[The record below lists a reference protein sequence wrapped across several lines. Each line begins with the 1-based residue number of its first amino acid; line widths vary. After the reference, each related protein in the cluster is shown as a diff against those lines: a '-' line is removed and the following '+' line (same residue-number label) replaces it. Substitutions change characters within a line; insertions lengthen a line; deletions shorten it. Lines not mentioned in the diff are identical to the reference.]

1 MMLKGL
7 FLAVMSTWLV
17 LAATSAYADKAPH
30 QIAGFGLGENVSKYE
45 SNLNRPSSWPVRYQE
60 YLTEVDLNNVEG
72 YKNGTLTY
80 GACAHPGTIVRIKL
94 KYDVSN
100 RRFFEDLL
108 TRYKEKFGDPDEWK
122 GDPFQVIIAWKWSFK
137 DARKHNIGLI
147 LQHSVDDEQKLG
159 NSVKLTDMTLLDE
172 ELVCYEKK
180 HPRETD
186 QKKAGK
192 AGRKGRQEITDFRR
206 FIPQ

>member
-1 MMLKGL
+1 MPKGL
-7 FLAVMSTWLV
+7 FLAVMSGSLV
-17 LAATSAYADKAPH
+17 LAATPAYADKAPH
-30 QIAGFGLGENVSKYE
+30 QIAGFVLGEDISKYE
-45 SNLNRPSSWPVRYQE
+45 SNLNRASSWPVRYQQ

-80 GACAHPGTIVRIKL
+80 GTCAHPGTIVRIKL
-94 KYDVSN
+94 KYAASD

-122 GDPFQVIIAWKWSFK
+122 GDPFQVIIAWKWSLK
-137 DARKHNIGLI
+137 DAKNHHISLI
-147 LQHSVDDEQKLG
+147 LQHSMDDEQKLG
-159 NSVKLTDMTLLDE
+159 NSVKLTDMTLLDGE
-172 ELVCYEKK
+172 RLCDEKK
-180 HPRETD
+180 SPPETD
-186 QKKAGK
+186 QKKATK

>member
-1 MMLKGL
+1 MPKGL
-7 FLAVMSTWLV
+7 FLAVMSAWLV
-17 LAATSAYADKAPH
+17 LGATPAYADKAPH
-30 QIAGFGLGENVSKYE
+30 QIAGFALGDNISKYE
-45 SNLNRPSSWPVRYQE
+45 SNLNRASSWPVRYQE

-80 GACAHPGTIVRIKL
+80 GACAHPGAIVRIKL

-108 TRYKEKFGDPDEWK
+108 TRYKEKFGDPDEWR
-122 GDPFQVIIAWKWSFK
+122 GDPFQVIIAWKWTFR
-137 DARKHNIGLI
+137 DARKHSISLI
-147 LQHSVDDEQKLG
+147 LQHSMDDEQKLG
-159 NSVKLTDMTLLDE
+159 NSVKLTDITLLDE
-172 ELVCYEKK
+172 ERLCHEKK
-180 HPRETD
+180 KAPETD

-192 AGRKGRQEITDFRR
+192 ISRKGRQEITDFRR

>member
-1 MMLKGL
+1 MPRG
-7 FLAVMSTWLV
+7 FVRALV
-17 LAATSAYADKAPH
+17 GAWIVFAATPIYADKAPH
-30 QIAGFGLGENVSKYE
+30 QMAGFVLGEDISKYE
-45 SNLNRPSSWPVRYQE
+45 SNLNRQSSWPVRYQE

-80 GACAHPGTIVRIKL
+80 GVCAHPGTIVRIKL
-94 KYDVSN
+94 KYASSD

-108 TRYKEKFGDPDEWK
+108 NRYKDKFGDPDEWR

-137 DARKHNIGLI
+137 DARKHNISLI
-147 LQHSVDDEQKLG
+147 LQHSMDDEQKLG

-172 ELVCYEKK
+172 ERLCHEKQQPAK
-180 HPRETD
+180 TD
-186 QKKAGK
+186 QKKAER